1 MKKLKNKLLLAV
13 ISAYIMVFVIM
24 FVRINI
30 RYKNPTL
37 EQVNIGQVIE
47 VNGYEL
53 RVNSA
58 GFIDNDI
65 LHTEYEEYLGKYED
79 CKMYS
84 ISMSIKK
91 VKEDVEDFSLSYIE
105 FVSGAYRNATS
116 LELFKYI
123 NRDTFKPFKYLEYND
138 EVTYIFPF
146 RMVKENFTDTQWKNI
161 ENNVFELD
169 TFLYPVKKII
179 NLTGN

>member
-65 LHTEYEEYLGKYED
+65 LHTEYEEY
-79 CKMYS
+79 
-84 ISMSIKK
+84 
-91 VKEDVEDFSLSYIE
+91 
-105 FVSGAYRNATS
+105 
-116 LELFKYI
+116 
-123 NRDTFKPFKYLEYND
+123 
-138 EVTYIFPF
+138 
-146 RMVKENFTDTQWKNI
+146 
-161 ENNVFELD
+161 
-169 TFLYPVKKII
+169 
-179 NLTGN
+179 